1 MSDDEDEELW
11 DDDLEEAVLDHEKS
25 IELEADSKS
34 DHSGYKDERLAL
46 RMKLKEARQ
55 HLRALHHFK
64 PYHKEMKTIH
74 QDFKKYK
81 KSHKDGV
88 HLACYESV
96 VMP

>member
-1 MSDDEDEELW
+1 LVLAALFATASAGGPLQG
-11 DDDLEEAVLDHEKS
+11 DLPH
-25 IELEADSKS
+25 
-34 DHSGYKDERLAL
+34 GYEPTAETNAQPNNAAAHAL